1 MFPFDNV
8 GLVIVLVIKLVRGPV
23 SSPKPLK
30 CPWTPKNL
38 HTIAQMATEILNVSS
53 ADDGPKIFCQ
63 ASKIVILGSP
73 AGNCSNN
80 TKFCPCIW

>member
-8 GLVIVLVIKLVRGPV
+8 GLVIVLVIKLV
-23 SSPKPLK
+23 SSTKPLK

-38 HTIAQMATEILNVSS
+38 HTIAQMATEILNISS

-73 AGNCSNN
+73 ADNCSNN